1 VAPRTSAPVPARPAA
16 SATVPTLPSI
26 IELSGNMAIFITRER
41 AGADADPNAPAFL
54 AQFTAINNAQN
65 YHNIVLQ
72 HVAGLLFVLESN
84 PDITFFHKVLESP
97 RFPAIHTAITK
108 LAFPGFFW
116 FSGIQLNRKMNPAL
130 ALASELPNLQE
141 LTLRFNTGGLTISF
155 YGEKERMEI
164 ERTGDLERSKLV
176 RVKTLAEVSE
186 FYDLCR
192 IFECKAVKVI
202 HLECIDSPHVRYFC
216 RHEDPL
222 KPFKEMESWMNQG
235 FRRLQRRA
243 VAVDLRIVEVE

>member
-1 VAPRTSAPVPARPAA
+1 
-16 SATVPTLPSI
+16 
-26 IELSGNMAIFITRER
+26 MAIFITRER
-41 AGADADPNAPAFL
+41 ASAGADPNAPAFL
-54 AQFTAINNAQN
+54 AQFGALNNAQN
-65 YHNIVLQ
+65 YQNIVLP
-72 HVAGLLFVLESN
+72 HVSGLLFVLESN
-84 PDITFFHKVLESP
+84 PDLTFFHKVLEST

-108 LAFPGFFW
+108 LAFPGMYW

-130 ALASELPNLQE
+130 AFASELPNLQE
-141 LTLRFNTGGLTISF
+141 LTLRFNTGGLTISC

-176 RVKTLAEVSE
+176 RVKTLAEVSD

-192 IFECKAVKVI
+192 IFECKRLKVI

-216 RHEDPL
+216 RHGDPL
-222 KPFKEMESWMNQG
+222 MPFKETESWMTQG
-235 FRRLQRRA
+235 FQRLQRRA